1 LRFESPFALIAL
13 VLVPLAILGYIA
25 FQRSRARTAG
35 RFAAPALQPNLIEAS
50 PSWRRHVPAALLLV
64 AVSLLLV
71 GFARPHAKI
80 SRPSEEA
87 TAIVVIDNSRSMG
100 ATDVEPTRLAAAQ
113 AIARRFLDELPGRY
127 RAGIVAFASRAQV
140 VAAPTQDREFTAAAL
155 DALRIG
161 EASAVG
167 DAIATAVQL
176 TRPAPPLGAA
186 GAPGTAQGQEPPQA
200 QGQEQEQDEAP
211 PAVVFVI
218 SDGARDGGNVDP
230 EAAVRQAREAHVP
243 VFTAL
248 VGTDLGV
255 VEVQHIG
262 GFVERIEVPPD
273 PDLLSAVAGQTGG
286 RFFRSPED
294 EDLDAVYA
302 DLKSRLA
309 WDRKDTEIT
318 VGFAAGAAV
327 LLLASSGLAVWW
339 FRRVT

>member
-25 FQRSRARTAG
+25 FQRNRARAAG
-35 RFAAPALQPNLIEAS
+35 RFASPALQPNLIEAS
-50 PSWRRHVPAALLLV
+50 PSWRRHAPVALLLV
-64 AVSLLLV
+64 AVALLLV

-113 AIARRFLDELPGRY
+113 AIARRFLDELPDHY
-127 RAGIVAFASRAQV
+127 RAGVVAFASRAQV
-140 VAAPTQDREFTAAAL
+140 VAAPTQDREFTGAAL

-167 DAIATAVQL
+167 DAIATAVRL
-176 TRPAPPLGAA
+176 TRPAPPAGAA
-186 GAPGTAQGQEPPQA
+186 GAATQGQGQGQPQPQA
-200 QGQEQEQDEAP
+200 QDQDQEAP
-211 PAVVFVI
+211 PAVVLVI

-230 EAAVRQAREAHVP
+230 EAAVREAREAHVP

-255 VEVQHIG
+255 VEVQHLG

-286 RFFRSPED
+286 RFFRSPGD

-309 WDRKDTEIT
+309 WERKDTEIT
-318 VGFAAGAAV
+318 VGFAAGAAA